1 MVRFALGAGGRAGF
15 CSTRWLLGVGAA
27 ARLRVTAESTS
38 NGDGWAGPGVAAA
51 AVDVS
56 TGDGWTLAVGALSFS
71 ATDTRPSNNP
81 AAAAATIVQREPIG
95 RRERGPADDSSVLVT
110 NGASL
115 SGARLEGALLGGGC
129 DSTFGAGALD
139 SSAATFGAGGV
150 GVGMARKVIF
160 SLAGNGAGSLTG
172 GGGGTLERMSG
183 MCSDSGA
190 SPPRTTTA

>member
-1 MVRFALGAGGRAGF
+1 MNVSAAGGG
-15 CSTRWLLGVGAA
+15 
-27 ARLRVTAESTS
+27 
-38 NGDGWAGPGVAAA
+38 
-51 AVDVS
+51 
-56 TGDGWTLAVGALSFS
+56 TLAVGALSFT

-115 SGARLEGALLGGGC
+115 NGARLEGALLGGGS
-129 DSTFGAGALD
+129 DSTFGAGAVG
-139 SSAATFGAGGV
+139 SADTFGAGGV
-150 GVGMARKVIF
+150 GVGIARNVIF

-172 GGGGTLERMSG
+172 GGGGKLERRTG